1 MPQPPV
7 ESCVSGRITTARNGI
22 CEFSVCEALA
32 SAIVLV
38 PAAYFR
44 STIKVRNARA
54 TIQAA
59 EIACIQLSRLSL
71 RTKSVAKIILEFLL
85 DLLHDRLQGRF
96 LYISPATNPCSAVCA
111 SHWAVILH

>member
-38 PAAYFR
+38 SAAYFR
-44 STIKVRNARA
+44 STIKVRNVRA

-59 EIACIQLSRLSL
+59 EIACIQLGRLSL

-85 DLLHDRLQGRF
+85 DLLRDRRSEERRVGKECR
-96 LYISPATNPCSAVCA
+96 SR
-111 SHWAVILH
+111 W